1 MLASKRNN
9 TMLSFMP
16 IRRTVLLLIFLS
28 LSIIVTAKTIDIKST
43 HGYTENETYFIDTV
57 FDFKLSDEA
66 NEALLHGIPLEI
78 HTHFQLRHKRK
89 WLWDKTVNEEII
101 VFKLEHMPLTN
112 NFLTININTGL
123 RNSYSSLD
131 AALNHINT
139 ITRLKLFDYD
149 LLSKDKNYIARVK
162 TFLDISSL
170 PTPLLPQ
177 AYFSSKWDIS
187 SKWVEWEIIQ

>member
-1 MLASKRNN
+1 
-9 TMLSFMP
+9 MLSFIP
-16 IRRTVLLLIFLS
+16 VTRSVLLLIFLC
-28 LSIIVTAKTIDIKST
+28 LSSAVAAKKIDIKST
-43 HGYTENETYFIDTV
+43 HGYIENEAYFIDMV
-57 FDFKLSDEA
+57 FDFKLTDEA

-89 WLWDKTVNEEII
+89 WLWDKTIKEEVII
-101 VFKLEHMPLTN
+101 FKLEHMPLTN

-123 RNSYSSLD
+123 RNSYSNLD

-149 LLSKDKNYIARVK
+149 LLSNDKNYIARAK
-162 TFLDISSL
+162 TLLDISAL

-177 AYFSSKWDIS
+177 AYFSSKWKMS
-187 SKWVEWEIIQ
+187 STWIEWEIVQ

>member
-1 MLASKRNN
+1 MS
-9 TMLSFMP
+9 
-16 IRRTVLLLIFLS
+16 IRRTVLLLILLCLS
-28 LSIIVTAKTIDIKST
+28 STVAAKKIDVKST
-43 HGYTENETYFIDTV
+43 HGYIENEAYFIDTI
-57 FDFKLSDEA
+57 FDFKLTDEA

-89 WLWDKTVNEEII
+89 WFWDKTINEEVII
-101 VFKLEHMPLTN
+101 FKLEHMPLTN

-123 RNSYSSLD
+123 RNSYSNLG

-177 AYFSSKWDIS
+177 AYFSSTWDMS
-187 SKWVEWEIIQ
+187 SKWVEWEIMQ